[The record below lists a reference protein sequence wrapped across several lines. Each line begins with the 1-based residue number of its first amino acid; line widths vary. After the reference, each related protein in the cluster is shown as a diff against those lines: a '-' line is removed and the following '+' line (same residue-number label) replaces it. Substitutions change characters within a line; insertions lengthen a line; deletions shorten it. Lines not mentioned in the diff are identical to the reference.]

1 MALQESQGSGF
12 LAGSYVT
19 LPSLGGTDST
29 PISQLG
35 KQRHGEVKE
44 CAYGLMMEKWQGWD
58 CTLPHL
64 CSLPWEPSP
73 RALTLAW
80 GSGERGGGAGVVG
93 LGSGQAG
100 AAGGGAVS
108 VRRLGLK
115 HGVWAP

>member
-1 MALQESQGSGF
+1 MALQESQASVF

-29 PISQLG
+29 PISQRG

-44 CAYGLMMEKWQGWD
+44 CAYGLMTGKWQGWD

-73 RALTLAW
+73 RALTLAR
-80 GSGERGGGAGVVG
+80 GSGGRGGGAGVLG
-93 LGSGQAG
+93 PGSGQG
-100 AAGGGAVS
+100 LPVGGQF
-108 VRRLGLK
+108 
-115 HGVWAP
+115 P